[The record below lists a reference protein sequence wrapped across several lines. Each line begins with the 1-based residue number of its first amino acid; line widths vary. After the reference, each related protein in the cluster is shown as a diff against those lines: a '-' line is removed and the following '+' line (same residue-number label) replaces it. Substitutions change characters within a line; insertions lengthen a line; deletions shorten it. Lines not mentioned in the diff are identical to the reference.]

1 MVNRPL
7 TGRFGAGSVNSH
19 FHAGNTLKYLETIFD
34 DMPDLASQRPA
45 PVRRSRLG
53 VDVDEDLF
61 APVAS
66 AAAIVPRRL
75 VDTPPFRER
84 TDIAAI
90 DERPWPTLEVPH
102 KPGPS
107 PLEKKAADQERELAL
122 RCTQVADLYDL
133 QERQAAELQIAYAEI
148 ERLNAAFA
156 ELQETATEHA
166 TKSAER
172 KKSNT
177 ALYQENALLRT
188 KLDKALDDAADLSKE
203 MLRVE
208 TLFNDRELVITST
221 LEQADLLKAELAAA
235 NIEIGRLTAAVGEA
249 DQLRQDDANRKTAII
264 DELNRK
270 IESLFVDHGIQLKTR
285 DKLAKRCDDIA
296 KSAAA
301 LESANEEATNKLVAQ
316 AEHTAFL
323 ETVLRVERETAE
335 SRIKELTEQLEQE
348 RLHRTATEQVS
359 AAMRQEM
366 AALLRQ
372 FATRRHLQDASQL
385 QHAGH
390 GHDAGDADLPRARQ
404 NAA

>member
-1 MVNRPL
+1 M
-7 TGRFGAGSVNSH
+7 
-19 FHAGNTLKYLETIFD
+19 KYLETIFD
-34 DMPDLASQRPA
+34 ELSNLAGQRPA
-45 PVRRSRLG
+45 PVRRDRL
-53 VDVDEDLF
+53 DIDEDLF
-61 APVAS
+61 APT
-66 AAAIVPRRL
+66 AAPSAIVPRRL
-75 VDTPPFRER
+75 VDAPPLRDR
-84 TDIAAI
+84 TEIAAI
-90 DERPWPTLEVPH
+90 DNRPWPTLEVPQ

-133 QERQAAELQIAYAEI
+133 QERQSAELQIAYTEI

-156 ELQETATEHA
+156 ELQETATQHA

-172 KKSNT
+172 KKANT
-177 ALYQENALLRT
+177 ALYQENAVLRT
-188 KLDKALDDAADLSKE
+188 KLDKALDDAADLSKQ

-208 TLFNDRELVITST
+208 TMFNDRELVITSA

-235 NIEIGRLTAAVGEA
+235 NAEIGRLTTVNDETE
-249 DQLRQDDANRKTAII
+249 QLRQDDANRKTAII

-301 LESANEEATNKLVAQ
+301 LESANAEATNKLVAQ

-335 SRIKELTEQLEQE
+335 AKIKELTEKLEDE
-348 RLHRTATEQVS
+348 RLQRTATEQVS

-372 FATRRHLQDASQL
+372 FATRRHLHDVSQPRDAGQM
-385 QHAGH
+385 HDAEKA
-390 GHDAGDADLPRARQ
+390 HDAGQAEPRTRRQDAA
-404 NAA
+404 

>member
-1 MVNRPL
+1 M
-7 TGRFGAGSVNSH
+7 
-19 FHAGNTLKYLETIFD
+19 KYLETIFD
-34 DMPDLASQRPA
+34 ELPNLAGHRPA
-45 PVRRSRLG
+45 PARRDRL
-53 VDVDEDLF
+53 DIDEDLF
-61 APVAS
+61 APT
-66 AAAIVPRRL
+66 AAPSAIVPRRL
-75 VDTPPFRER
+75 VDAPPLRDR
-84 TDIAAI
+84 TEIAAI
-90 DERPWPTLEVPH
+90 DNRPWPTLEVPQ

-133 QERQAAELQIAYAEI
+133 QERQSAELQIAYTEI

-156 ELQETATEHA
+156 ELQETATQHA
-166 TKSAER
+166 TKSADR
-172 KKSNT
+172 KKNNT
-177 ALYQENALLRT
+177 ALYQENAVLRT
-188 KLDKALDDAADLSKE
+188 KLDKALDDAAELSKQ

-208 TLFNDRELVITST
+208 TMFNDRELVITSA
-221 LEQADLLKAELAAA
+221 LEQTDLLKAELAAA
-235 NIEIGRLTAAVGEA
+235 NAEIGRLTTVNDETER
-249 DQLRQDDANRKTAII
+249 LRQDDANRKAAII

-285 DKLAKRCDDIA
+285 DKLARRCDDIA

-301 LESANEEATNKLVAQ
+301 LESANAEATNKLVAQ

-335 SRIKELTEQLEQE
+335 AKIKELTEKLEDE
-348 RLHRTATEQVS
+348 RLQRTATEQVS

-372 FATRRHLQDASQL
+372 FATRRHLHDVSQPRD
-385 QHAGH
+385 AGH
-390 GHDAGDADLPRARQ
+390 GHDAGDAGLPRARQ

>member
-1 MVNRPL
+1 
-7 TGRFGAGSVNSH
+7 
-19 FHAGNTLKYLETIFD
+19 LKYLETIFD
-34 DMPDLASQRPA
+34 ELPNLAGRRPA
-45 PVRRSRLG
+45 PARRDHL
-53 VDVDEDLF
+53 DLDEDLF
-61 APVAS
+61 APTA
-66 AAAIVPRRL
+66 APAAIVPRRM
-75 VDTPPFRER
+75 VDTPPLRDR
-84 TDIAAI
+84 TEIAVI
-90 DERPWPTLEVPH
+90 DSRPWPTLEVPA
-102 KPGPS
+102 KQGPS

-133 QERQAAELQIAYAEI
+133 QERQSAELQIAYTEI
-148 ERLNAAFA
+148 ERLNTAFA
-156 ELQETATEHA
+156 ELQETATQHA
-166 TKSAER
+166 AKSADR
-172 KKSNT
+172 KKINT
-177 ALYQENALLRT
+177 ALYQENAVLRT
-188 KLDKALDDAADLSKE
+188 KLDKALDDAAEMSKQ

-208 TLFNDRELVITST
+208 TMFNDRELVITSA

-235 NIEIGRLTAAVGEA
+235 NAEIGRLTTVIDEA
-249 DQLRQDDANRKTAII
+249 EQLRQDDADRKTAII

-301 LESANEEATNKLVAQ
+301 LESANAEATSKLVAQ

-335 SRIKELTEQLEQE
+335 AKIKELTEKLEDE
-348 RLHRTATEQVS
+348 RLQRTATEQVS

-385 QHAGH
+385 QQVGH
-390 GHDAGDADLPRARQ
+390 GHDAGAADLPRARQ